1 MLDLHG
7 QGRKA
12 ESLDLGE
19 AAAAPATLS
28 SFGRQAGVPM
38 SKQQAQKPFD
48 PSTFMAAFDG
58 GVTVS
63 TYGEGQIVFSQGAP
77 ADAVFYIQNG
87 KVKLS
92 VISAQGRKRW
102 LRSSKPG
109 IFVAKAALPANSSG
123 WPRRWLRQTAQ
134 SCGLPSQA

>member
-1 MLDLHG
+1 M
-7 QGRKA
+7 
-12 ESLDLGE
+12 E
-19 AAAAPATLS
+19 A
-28 SFGRQAGVPM
+28 
-38 SKQQAQKPFD
+38 FD

-77 ADAVFYIQNG
+77 ADAVFYIQDG

-92 VISAQGRKRW
+92 VISDQGKEAVVAF
-102 LRSSKPG
+102 LEAG

-123 WPRRWLRQTAQ
+123 WPRRWLRPTAQ

>member
-1 MLDLHG
+1 MLNLHG

-12 ESLDLGE
+12 EIPDFGKPLPRPNSLV
-19 AAAAPATLS
+19 
-28 SFGRQAGVPM
+28 RQAAGVPM
-38 SKQQAQKPFD
+38 SKKQAQKPFD

-63 TYGEGQIVFSQGAP
+63 TYGEGQTVFSQGAP

-92 VISAQGRKRW
+92 VISAQGKEAVVAF
-102 LRSSKPG
+102 PG
-109 IFVAKAALPANSSG
+109 IFVAKAASPVNSSG
-123 WPRRWLRQTAQ
+123 WPPRWLRPIAQ
-134 SCGLPSQA
+134 SSGLPSRA